1 MSVVEASQ
9 PAAPAV
15 RSVVRQRVITLVDSR
30 GFVGFIIALIIAN
43 AIMIGLHTYP
53 AIGQHPA
60 MEVLDAVVLGIFTV
74 EIALRIFAHRGQ
86 FFRDPWSW
94 FDLFVVAV
102 SFVPSGGTL
111 QILRVLRVLRVLRLL
126 SAVPSLRKVVNA
138 LVSAVPGIASIG
150 ALLVIIMYVF
160 VVATTMLFGPV
171 APAAFGSLGE
181 STITLFR
188 LLIGDGW
195 SVMESIGDQL
205 PYAWPFMMVYAVI
218 STFVILNLFIAV
230 TTEALQGQREAPTEP
245 TPVEQRILDEIATLR
260 AEVARG
266 EERGTGP
273 DAGPAREQPLAS

>member
-1 MSVVEASQ
+1 MWRVEATE
-9 PAAPAV
+9 PAV
-15 RSVVRQRVITLVDSR
+15 STVQPSQGLQERVTALVDSR
-30 GFVGFIIALIIAN
+30 GFVGFIIGLIIAN
-43 AIMIGLHTYP
+43 AVMIGLHTYP
-53 AIGQHPA
+53 AIGGHPA
-60 MEVLDAVVLGIFTV
+60 MEWLDGIVLAIFTV
-74 EIALRIFAHRGQ
+74 EIVLRIFAHRKD

-102 SFVPSGGTL
+102 SYVPSGGTF

-138 LVSAVPGIASIG
+138 LITAVPGIASIG

-171 APAAFGSLGE
+171 SPEFGSLGD
-181 STITLFR
+181 STVTLFR

-195 SVMESIGDQL
+195 AVMETIGDQI

-230 TTEALQGQREAPTEP
+230 TTEALQGQREVPTEP
-245 TPVEQRILDEIATLR
+245 TPVEQRILDELAGLR
-260 AEVARG
+260 AEVDRSRADRAG
-266 EERGTGP
+266 SGPTG
-273 DAGPAREQPLAS
+273 

>member
-1 MSVVEASQ
+1 MCRVEATQ
-9 PAAPAV
+9 PAAPAL
-15 RSVVRQRVITLVDSR
+15 RSAPTAQQRVIAVVDSR
-30 GFVGFIIALIIAN
+30 AFVGFIIGLIIAN
-43 AIMIGLHTYP
+43 AVMIGLHTYP

-60 MEVLDAVVLGIFTV
+60 MEALDAIVLGVFTV
-74 EIALRIFAHRGQ
+74 EIALRIFAHRGA

-94 FDLFVVAV
+94 FDLLVVAV
-102 SFVPSGGTL
+102 SYVPSGGAL

-138 LVSAVPGIASIG
+138 LITAIPGIASIG

-171 APAAFGSLGE
+171 SPAFGSLSE
-181 STITLFR
+181 STVTLFR

-195 SVMESIGDQL
+195 AVMDPIGDRL

-230 TTEALQGQREAPTEP
+230 TTEALQGQREAPTAP
-245 TPVEQRILDEIATLR
+245 TPVEQRILDEIAALQT
-260 AEVARG
+260 EVRRSRSG
-266 EERGTGP
+266 GGSH
-273 DAGPAREQPLAS
+273 GIGQ